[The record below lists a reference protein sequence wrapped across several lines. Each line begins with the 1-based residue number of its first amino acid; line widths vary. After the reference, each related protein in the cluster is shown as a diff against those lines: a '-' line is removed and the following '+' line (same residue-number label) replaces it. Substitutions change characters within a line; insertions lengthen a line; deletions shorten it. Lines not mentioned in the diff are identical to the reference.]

1 MLAVIGAMV
10 LVCVWTYRASSNAH
24 QLGAQGLRY
33 SPRWAVAGYFIP
45 VGNLWMPYQA
55 MKEILQASRN
65 PAAWQSQGWPQSL
78 PVWWLLWLAA
88 GFTTQ
93 LYGRKLLSANTVDA
107 LVEATWVGI
116 VAAALRILAAFFLA
130 KLVQEICAM
139 QVARADREHHG
150 AQELPGG
157 ASAVE

>member
-1 MLAVIGAMV
+1 
-10 LVCVWTYRASSNAH
+10 
-24 QLGAQGLRY
+24 
-33 SPRWAVAGYFIP
+33 
-45 VGNLWMPYQA
+45 MPYQA